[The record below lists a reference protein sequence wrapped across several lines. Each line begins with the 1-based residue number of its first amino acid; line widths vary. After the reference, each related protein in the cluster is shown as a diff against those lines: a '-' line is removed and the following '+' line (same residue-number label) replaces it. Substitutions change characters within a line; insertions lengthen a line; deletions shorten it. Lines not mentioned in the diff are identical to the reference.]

1 MSKIRE
7 LPPDLVDKIAA
18 GEVVERP
25 ASVVKELLENAL
37 DAGARRVEVTVE
49 EGGLR
54 LVRVTDD
61 GEGMTPDELPLAVR
75 SHATSKIRTVDDLF
89 AIRSLGFR
97 GEALASIA
105 AVSHLRVASRPR
117 DARGGAELRVS
128 GGRMGEVAPAGL
140 PPGTTIEAA
149 DLFFNVPARRAFV
162 STSRAELRAVTVEVR
177 RQALARPEV
186 TLRLVADG
194 QAVIDAPATDEPRER
209 LAQLL
214 GRDLAEDL
222 IAVPRAEEEA
232 GTLRGYVSPC
242 DRSRGDSQQQF
253 FFLNGRTVRDPTL
266 LSAVRQAYAN
276 LLPPRRH
283 PTALLWLDV
292 DPADVDVNV
301 HPQKAD
307 VRFRRDR
314 EVFHL
319 IVRAVRAALQ
329 RGGMVAELH
338 LARRPTPALAAVAPA
353 PRASRP
359 APSPWRSPQ
368 RRRRRGCRR
377 VGAAGRPGAAPR
389 PAGRRPRA
397 AGPFPAG
404 PPPLRPRGDAP
415 GAAPPRPARA
425 ARADPLRGDPRAPR
439 RRPAREPALPL
450 PAGGRRRPA
459 PARRAR
465 GAPGRPRG
473 AGLRGGALRAR
484 RAGRPRRAAAP
495 RRRARP
501 RRARRAP
508 RRARGARSA
517 RRGRRPPA
525 RHRRGARLQGGRQV
539 RPGAHGRRGR
549 GAPAPARRGE
559 ERPLLPARA
568 AHRAHA
574 HARRARPALRPAGA
588 RLISAGPPRAARR

>member
-1 MSKIRE
+1 MTRIRE

-37 DAGARRVEVTVE
+37 DAGARRVEVAVE

-61 GEGMTPDELPLAVR
+61 GDGMTPDELPLAVR

-117 DARGGAELRVS
+117 DARAGAELRVA
-128 GGRMGEVAPAGL
+128 GGRLTDVVPAGL

-194 QAVIDAPATDEPRER
+194 QVVIDAPATDEPRER

-338 LARRPTPALAAVAPA
+338 LARRPAPALAAAPGAPRPAAPAVAVALATAGAPGTAPAPPAEVAPA
-353 PRASRP
+353 PPGRFLQVHR
-359 APSPWRSPQ
+359 RYVLEETPQ
-368 RRRRRGCRR
+368 GLRLLDPHALHERILYEEILARL
-377 VGAAGRPGAAPR
+377 AAGPLESQRFLFPQVVTAGPVLLAALDERRAALEALGFEVAAFGRDALAVHAAPR
-389 PAGRRPRA
+389 LLAADRVAEAITELLGEPEALGPHDGGGGLLHDVA
-397 AGPFPAG
+397 AGLACKAAVKFGQA
-404 PPPLRPRGDAP
+404 LGDAEVE
-415 GAAPPRPARA
+415 A
-425 ARADPLRGDPRAPR
+425 LLR
-439 RRPAREPALPL
+439 RRDEVNNGHCCPH
-450 PAGGRRRPA
+450 
-459 PARRAR
+459 
-465 GAPGRPRG
+465 GRPT
-473 AGLRGGALRAR
+473 ALTLTLDELDR
-484 RAGRPRRAAAP
+484 RF
-495 RRRARP
+495 
-501 RRARRAP
+501 
-508 RRARGARSA
+508 
-517 RRGRRPPA
+517 
-525 RHRRGARLQGGRQV
+525 GRQ
-539 RPGAHGRRGR
+539 GLG
-549 GAPAPARRGE
+549 
-559 ERPLLPARA
+559 
-568 AHRAHA
+568 
-574 HARRARPALRPAGA
+574 
-588 RLISAGPPRAARR
+588 

>member
-128 GGRMGEVAPAGL
+128 GGRLGDVAPAGL

-194 QAVIDAPATDEPRER
+194 QVVIDAPATDEPRER

-353 PRASRP
+353 PRALAP
-359 APSPWRSPQ
+359 GAVAVALATAPSPPAGPSMASQAGAPPLHAQPAAVPAPPGRFLQVHRRYVLEETPQ
-368 RRRRRGCRR
+368 GLRLLDPHALHERILYEEILARL
-377 VGAAGRPGAAPR
+377 AAGPLESQRFLFPQVVAAGPLLLAALEERRAALEALGFEVAPFGRDALAVHAAPR
-389 PAGRRPRA
+389 LLA
-397 AGPFPAG
+397 AERVP
-404 PPPLRPRGDAP
+404 DAL
-415 GAAPPRPARA
+415 GE
-425 ARADPLRGDPRAPR
+425 L
-439 RRPAREPALPL
+439 L
-450 PAGGRRRPA
+450 
-459 PARRAR
+459 
-465 GAPGRPRG
+465 GAPEALGPHDEG
-473 AGLRGGALRAR
+473 GGLLHDI
-484 RAGRPRRAAAP
+484 AAALACKAAVKFGQALTDAEVETLL
-495 RRRARP
+495 RRRAEVKNAHCCPHGRP
-501 RRARRAP
+501 TALTLTLDELDRRF
-508 RRARGARSA
+508 
-517 RRGRRPPA
+517 
-525 RHRRGARLQGGRQV
+525 GRQ
-539 RPGAHGRRGR
+539 
-549 GAPAPARRGE
+549 
-559 ERPLLPARA
+559 
-568 AHRAHA
+568 
-574 HARRARPALRPAGA
+574 ALG
-588 RLISAGPPRAARR
+588 